1 MFISKHLTNLYR
13 KLVRIEE
20 GKMKRRRR
28 NVRGKSVWLS
38 LTMLEDL
45 PCIHMNMRFRIYK
58 RKTPVFYNVNM
69 TEPLCQELICK
80 Y

>member
-38 LTMLEDL
+38 LTMAGRPPLYLYEYAFL
-45 PCIHMNMRFRIYK
+45 NLQKKNPCI
-58 RKTPVFYNVNM
+58 
-69 TEPLCQELICK
+69 L
-80 Y
+80 